1 MNLVI
6 NTIER
11 HDELQKERRTK
22 LCEWN
27 SKKDNE
33 YRNYELKI
41 ADAIIQEFGD
51 DFAHKLGGIL
61 LAATEK

>member
-11 HDELQKERRTK
+11 HDELQKERHAK
-22 LCEWN
+22 SYEWN

-33 YRNYELKI
+33 YCNYELKL

-51 DFAHKLGGIL
+51 NFAHKLGGIL